1 MSIIWNYNA
10 RKFRAETPD
19 PGPFGGERTI
29 FSFEQDQDIVSGSY
43 QGAEVIHGLFMGL
56 MGPDGVVEMRYLH
69 VSRGG
74 SLIAGQTRM
83 TPEIL
88 DDGRYRLTSVW
99 EHTAGNTGQGKS
111 VLVQIQE

>member
-10 RKFRAETPD
+10 RKFRAEGSD
-19 PGPFGGERTI
+19 PGLFNDERTV
-29 FSFEQDQDIVSGSY
+29 FSFDQDQDIVSGSY

-56 MGPDGVVEMRYLH
+56 MDSDGVLEMRYLH

-74 SLIAGQTRM
+74 GLIAGQTRM

-88 DDGRYRLTSVW
+88 DDGRYRLTSSW
-99 EHTAGNTGQGKS
+99 EHNAGGTGQGRS